1 MREKHLRLVISFRT
15 TTDAMALESLCAAEG
30 IGGRMIPLPREISAD
45 CGLSWCADLSQRT
58 ALEELMKRADIRSGG
73 IYEVMV

>member
-58 ALEELMKRADIRSGG
+58 ALEELMKRADIRPGG

>member
-58 ALEELMKRADIRSGG
+58 ALEELMIRADIRPGG

>member
-15 TTDAMALESLCAAEG
+15 TTDAMALESLCAAGG

-58 ALEELMKRADIRSGG
+58 ALEELMKRADIRPGG